1 MQRHESLRVIVHCNT
16 AYSSL
21 HRLLVKR
28 ILSRCTIFVTRL
40 IYVKNREILLFPVY
54 CLVYKAVI
62 PQ

>member
-1 MQRHESLRVIVHCNT
+1 MHCNT

-40 IYVKNREILLFPVY
+40 IYVKNREFLLFPVY
-54 CLVYKAVI
+54 CLVYKAVN